1 MAVLCFS
8 YTLYKIGRKIDAP
21 ELNQF
26 MKNVRLLVS
35 LQHEAKKLFRSND
48 SEGKDLAG
56 CAEILW
62 WDRWAQQV
70 QIHSMGIEKC

>member
-1 MAVLCFS
+1 MITMMADIVSANGVAQKYLVSYGDFFMAVFCFS

-35 LQHEAKKLFRSND
+35 L
-48 SEGKDLAG
+48 
-56 CAEILW
+56 
-62 WDRWAQQV
+62 
-70 QIHSMGIEKC
+70 